1 MRKIL
6 NIMDRNQSRLI
17 QYQNAIDA
25 SNIVSKTDICGYIT
39 FVNDEFCNIS
49 KYSRDELIGQNHN
62 IVRHPDVSPEVFKR
76 LWKTIL
82 AKKVYKGIIKNLA
95 KDGSVFYLNATII
108 PILDENG
115 NIEEFVAIR
124 HDVTEVI
131 ELNERL
137 MATRIELKEL
147 NLSLEEKVK
156 EQTKELLD
164 LNKSLENRVK
174 EEILKNEEKNRLLS
188 QQARLISM
196 GEMIGNIAH
205 QWRQPLSEL
214 GIDLFKMK
222 QNIKDEEKF
231 IHTYEHAKTVIKN
244 MSNTID
250 DFRNFFKS
258 DKEKEEFSIK
268 EAIDKSL
275 GMLEG
280 TFKKEGI
287 RIEILKNEDVK
298 ISGIKAEFSQVIIN
312 ILTNAKDAMQNL
324 DPKDKIIKIKIYKN
338 DKFAFVSIYNN
349 GENIKDSIMDKL
361 FDPYFTTKH
370 KSVGTGIGL
379 YMCKMI
385 ITNMNGNIY
394 VKNLKNGVDFC
405 IEIPLKKEKKC

>member
-1 MRKIL
+1 
-6 NIMDRNQSRLI
+6 MDRNQSRLI

-25 SNIVSKTDICGYIT
+25 SNIVSKTDIHGYIT

-156 EQTKELLD
+156 EQTKELLE

-222 QNIKDEEKF
+222 QSIKDEEKF

-287 RIEILKNEDVK
+287 RVEILKNEDVK

-405 IEIPLKKEKKC
+405 IEIPLKKEKK

>member
-1 MRKIL
+1 
-6 NIMDRNQSRLI
+6 MDRNQSRLI

-25 SNIVSKTDICGYIT
+25 SNIVSKTDIHGYIT

-156 EQTKELLD
+156 EQTKELLE

-222 QNIKDEEKF
+222 QSIKDEEKF
-231 IHTYEHAKTVIKN
+231 INTYEHAKTVIKN

-287 RIEILKNEDVK
+287 HVEILKNEDVK

-385 ITNMNGNIY
+385 VTNMNGNIY

-405 IEIPLKKEKKC
+405 IEIPLKKEKK

>member
-1 MRKIL
+1 
-6 NIMDRNQSRLI
+6 MDRNQSRLM

-25 SNIVSKTDICGYIT
+25 SNIVSKTDVYGYIT

-62 IVRHPDVSPEVFKR
+62 IVRHPDVSPDVFKK

-82 AKKVYKGIIKNLA
+82 SKKVYKGIIKNLA

-115 NIEEFVAIR
+115 DIEEFVAIR

-156 EQTKELLD
+156 EQTKELLE
-164 LNKSLENRVK
+164 LNKDLENRVK
-174 EEILKNEEKNRLLS
+174 EEIQKNEEKNRLLS

-222 QNIKDEEKF
+222 QNLNNEEKF
-231 IHTYEHAKTVIKN
+231 IQVYEHAKIVIRN

-250 DFRNFFKS
+250 DFRNFFRS
-258 DKEKEEFSIK
+258 DKEKKEFSIK
-268 EAIDKSL
+268 DAIDKSL

-280 TFKKEGI
+280 TFKKYDI
-287 RIEILKNEDVK
+287 KVKILEDQEVK
-298 ISGIKAEFSQVIIN
+298 ISGIKSEFLQVIIN
-312 ILTNAKDAMQNL
+312 ILTNAKDAMKNINL
-324 DPKDKIIKIKIYKN
+324 NEKIIKIKIYKDN
-338 DKFAFVSIYNN
+338 NYAFVDIFNN
-349 GENIKDSIMDKL
+349 GENIKEDIIDKL

-370 KSVGTGIGL
+370 KSAGTGIGL

-385 ITNMNGNIY
+385 IANMNGNIY
-394 VKNLKNGVDFC
+394 ATNLKNGVNFC
-405 IEIPLKKEKKC
+405 IKIPLKKEKK

>member
-1 MRKIL
+1 
-6 NIMDRNQSRLI
+6 MDRNQSRLI

-25 SNIVSKTDICGYIT
+25 SNIVSKTDIHGYIT

-156 EQTKELLD
+156 EQTKELLE

-222 QNIKDEEKF
+222 QNLKDEEKF

-287 RIEILKNEDVK
+287 HVEILKNEDVK

-405 IEIPLKKEKKC
+405 IEIPLKKEKK

>member
-25 SNIVSKTDICGYIT
+25 SNIVSKTDIHGYIT

-156 EQTKELLD
+156 EQTKELLE

-222 QNIKDEEKF
+222 QSIKDEEKF

-287 RIEILKNEDVK
+287 RVEILKNEDVK
-298 ISGIKAEFSQVIIN
+298 ISGIKAEFSQVVIN

-385 ITNMNGNIY
+385 VTNMNGNIY

-405 IEIPLKKEKKC
+405 IEIPLKKEKK

>member
-6 NIMDRNQSRLI
+6 NTMDRNQSRLI

-25 SNIVSKTDICGYIT
+25 SNIVSKTDIYGYIT

-156 EQTKELLD
+156 EQTKELLE

-222 QNIKDEEKF
+222 QSIKDEEKF

-287 RIEILKNEDVK
+287 CVEILKNEDVK

-338 DKFAFVSIYNN
+338 DKFAFVSISNN

-385 ITNMNGNIY
+385 VTNMNGNIY

-405 IEIPLKKEKKC
+405 IEIPLKKEKK

>member
-25 SNIVSKTDICGYIT
+25 SNIVSKTDIHGYIT

-156 EQTKELLD
+156 EQTKELLE

-222 QNIKDEEKF
+222 QNLKDEEKF

-287 RIEILKNEDVK
+287 HVEILKNEDVK

-405 IEIPLKKEKKC
+405 IEIPLKKEKK

>member
-1 MRKIL
+1 
-6 NIMDRNQSRLI
+6 MDRNQSRLI

-25 SNIVSKTDICGYIT
+25 SNIVSKTDIHGYIT

-156 EQTKELLD
+156 EQTKELLE

-222 QNIKDEEKF
+222 QSIKDEEKF

-287 RIEILKNEDVK
+287 RVEILKNEDVK

-405 IEIPLKKEKKC
+405 IEIPLKKEKTWVI

>member
-1 MRKIL
+1 
-6 NIMDRNQSRLI
+6 MDRNQSRLI

-405 IEIPLKKEKKC
+405 IEIPLKKEKK

>member
-1 MRKIL
+1 
-6 NIMDRNQSRLI
+6 MDRNQSRLI

-25 SNIVSKTDICGYIT
+25 SNIVSKTDIYGYIT

-222 QNIKDEEKF
+222 QSINDEEKF

-287 RIEILKNEDVK
+287 HVEILKNEDVK

-349 GENIKDSIMDKL
+349 GENIKDSIIDKL

-385 ITNMNGNIY
+385 VTNMNGNIY

-405 IEIPLKKEKKC
+405 IEIPLKKEKK

>member
-25 SNIVSKTDICGYIT
+25 SNIVSKTDIHGYIT

-156 EQTKELLD
+156 EQTKELLE

-222 QNIKDEEKF
+222 QSIKDEEKF

-287 RIEILKNEDVK
+287 HVEILKNEDVK

-405 IEIPLKKEKKC
+405 IEIPLKKEKK

>member
-6 NIMDRNQSRLI
+6 NTMDRNQSRLI

-25 SNIVSKTDICGYIT
+25 SNIVSKTDIYGYIT

-222 QNIKDEEKF
+222 QNLKDEDKF

-338 DKFAFVSIYNN
+338 DKFAFVSISNN
-349 GENIKDSIMDKL
+349 GENIKDGIMDKL

-405 IEIPLKKEKKC
+405 IEIPLKKEKK

>member
-25 SNIVSKTDICGYIT
+25 SNIVSKTDIHGYIT

-156 EQTKELLD
+156 EQTKELLE

-287 RIEILKNEDVK
+287 HVEILKNEDVK

-405 IEIPLKKEKKC
+405 IEIPLKKEKK

>member
-1 MRKIL
+1 
-6 NIMDRNQSRLI
+6 MDRNQSRLI

-25 SNIVSKTDICGYIT
+25 SNIVSKTDIHGYIT

-156 EQTKELLD
+156 EQTKELLE

-287 RIEILKNEDVK
+287 HVEILKNEDVK

-405 IEIPLKKEKKC
+405 IEIPLKKEKK

>member
-25 SNIVSKTDICGYIT
+25 SNIVSKTDIYGYIT

-405 IEIPLKKEKKC
+405 IEIPLKKEKK

>member
-6 NIMDRNQSRLI
+6 NTMDRNQSRLI

-25 SNIVSKTDICGYIT
+25 SNIVSKTDIYGYIT

-62 IVRHPDVSPEVFKR
+62 IVRHPDVSSEVFKR

-156 EQTKELLD
+156 EQTKELLE

-222 QNIKDEEKF
+222 QNLKDEEKF

-258 DKEKEEFSIK
+258 DKEKEEFNIK

-287 RIEILKNEDVK
+287 HVEILKNEDVK

-385 ITNMNGNIY
+385 VTNMNGNIY

-405 IEIPLKKEKKC
+405 IEIPLKKEKK

>member
-1 MRKIL
+1 
-6 NIMDRNQSRLI
+6 MDRNQSRLI

-25 SNIVSKTDICGYIT
+25 SNIVSKTDIYGYIT

-405 IEIPLKKEKKC
+405 IEIPLKKEKK

>member
-1 MRKIL
+1 
-6 NIMDRNQSRLI
+6 MDRNQSRLI

-39 FVNDEFCNIS
+39 FVNDEFCNIR

-405 IEIPLKKEKKC
+405 IEIPLKKEKK

>member
-405 IEIPLKKEKKC
+405 IEIPLKKEKK